1 MLNILRLQASGD
13 IESHF
18 SSEIM
23 EPQLVVFHDGT
34 DIVQMFIS
42 AENEALMK
50 IPSTTVLSG
59 IAHLMAAYYVLDVQY
74 PKVCKSSFFFFQDI
88 IMDKPD
94 DLPRPVRY
102 NTYIKSLQ
110 F

>member
-1 MLNILRLQASGD
+1 M
-13 IESHF
+13 
-18 SSEIM
+18 M
-23 EPQLVVFHDGT
+23 EPQLVVFHDGA
-34 DIVQMFIS
+34 DIVQMFLS
-42 AENEALMK
+42 AENEALME
-50 IPSTTVLSG
+50 IPGTTVING

-94 DLPRPVRY
+94 SLPRPVRY
-102 NTYIKSLQ
+102 NAYIKTLG